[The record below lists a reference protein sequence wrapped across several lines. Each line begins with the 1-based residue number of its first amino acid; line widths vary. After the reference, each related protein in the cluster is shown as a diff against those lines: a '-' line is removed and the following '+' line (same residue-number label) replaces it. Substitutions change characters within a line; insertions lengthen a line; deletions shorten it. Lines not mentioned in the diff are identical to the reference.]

1 MTPATMPKKALRPII
16 EGKENNKD
24 VALWLRQYDDD
35 NSVYSITYTG
45 SLDVVGELLG
55 YLVGNEKMMQLL
67 VRPL

>member
-1 MTPATMPKKALRPII
+1 MSPCGCANTMMT
-16 EGKENNKD
+16 
-24 VALWLRQYDDD
+24 
-35 NSVYSITYTG
+35 ITFTG